1 MSLLARRLAWQKLER
16 TPGRAINMRAYLL
29 ATFTVNP
36 FAPYLGSSLVDS
48 GFDPSV
54 EIGPFDQI
62 QQTMLFGSMHDEAD
76 VVVVWARLEELWG
89 GGPWPLVDGD
99 ASAGIDALV
108 QIGET
113 CASWASEHGVT
124 VVVVLPALPDY
135 VPLGLGDAGNRF
147 GVRAMANTA
156 REAFRLTVANRPGVL
171 VFDAEAV
178 VRELGS
184 KNVLD
189 PRRMAAATIPY
200 TEELFSHVAAGV
212 ARLVELDRKGAK
224 KVAVVDADN
233 TLWGGIVGEDGA
245 DGVDLAEQGPG
256 MSYRAFQRYLLDLRR
271 AGTVIAVASK
281 NNEAD
286 ALEVFSRREM
296 VLSVDDLAAWRIN
309 WSPKSSNIAEMAD
322 ELNLGT
328 SSMVFIDDS
337 AMERAEV
344 SANVE
349 GVTVLQMPE
358 DPAGWFDAIG
368 RSGAL
373 DRLPPTNSDL
383 ARAESYAQET
393 QRVQARQATD
403 LGSFLESLQLCVAV
417 FEPSNNDVPRLAQL
431 VAKTNQFTL
440 GGYRHTEAE
449 IVAMASS
456 NDVALRLVHAK
467 DNFGDYG
474 IIGALIISE
483 RSSSES
489 VLDTFVL
496 SCRAMGRGV
505 EDAMMA
511 AALTLANH
519 NLRVCLVETA
529 KNRPMRA
536 WIRGLGVEPGES
548 VRVGACS
555 WPPHL
560 LRVDAID

>member
-271 AGTVIAVASK
+271 AGTS
-281 NNEAD
+281 
-286 ALEVFSRREM
+286 SRSRARTTKPT
-296 VLSVDDLAAWRIN
+296 LSRCSPVVRWYFPSTIWR
-309 WSPKSSNIAEMAD
+309 
-322 ELNLGT
+322 
-328 SSMVFIDDS
+328 
-337 AMERAEV
+337 
-344 SANVE
+344 
-349 GVTVLQMPE
+349 
-358 DPAGWFDAIG
+358 
-368 RSGAL
+368 
-373 DRLPPTNSDL
+373 
-383 ARAESYAQET
+383 
-393 QRVQARQATD
+393 
-403 LGSFLESLQLCVAV
+403 
-417 FEPSNNDVPRLAQL
+417 
-431 VAKTNQFTL
+431 
-440 GGYRHTEAE
+440 H
-449 IVAMASS
+449 
-456 NDVALRLVHAK
+456 
-467 DNFGDYG
+467 
-474 IIGALIISE
+474 
-483 RSSSES
+483 
-489 VLDTFVL
+489 
-496 SCRAMGRGV
+496 
-505 EDAMMA
+505 
-511 AALTLANH
+511 
-519 NLRVCLVETA
+519 
-529 KNRPMRA
+529 
-536 WIRGLGVEPGES
+536 GE
-548 VRVGACS
+548 
-555 WPPHL
+555 
-560 LRVDAID
+560 